1 MHLHTNQMSDSFR
14 IGAILAMVGGLL
26 DAYTFLIRGQV
37 FSNAQTGNMVLLGI
51 HLWTGNWLRAW
62 FYLVPILAFVLGIF
76 INEWIKRHL
85 DGLWMFHWRQIV
97 LLMEIVALVVVVLL
111 PPVKTDTAANAL
123 ISFICSLQV
132 QSFRKVHGLQYAT
145 TMCTGNLRSGTE
157 YLVQYFQTKERKQF
171 EKSLNYYGIILFFIL
186 GAGMGA
192 IFCTKWHPLPLVL
205 CLILLCLVFLMLF
218 QKPETSS
225 AEPKSKS

>member
-85 DGLWMFHWRQIV
+85 DGLWMFHWKS
-97 LLMEIVALVVVVLL
+97 EA
-111 PPVKTDTAANAL
+111 K
-123 ISFICSLQV
+123 
-132 QSFRKVHGLQYAT
+132 
-145 TMCTGNLRSGTE
+145 RS
-157 YLVQYFQTKERKQF
+157 
-171 EKSLNYYGIILFFIL
+171 
-186 GAGMGA
+186 
-192 IFCTKWHPLPLVL
+192 
-205 CLILLCLVFLMLF
+205 
-218 QKPETSS
+218 
-225 AEPKSKS
+225 

>member
-37 FSNAQTGNMVLLGI
+37 FSNAQTGNMVLLAI

-97 LLMEIVALVVVVLL
+97 LLMEIVALVIVVLL
-111 PPVKTDTAANAL
+111 PPGKTDTAANAL

-132 QSFRKVHGLQYAT
+132 QSFRKVPRLQYAT
-145 TMCTGNLRSGTE
+145 TMCTGNLRSGTAD
-157 YLVQYFQTKERKQF
+157 YLYT
-171 EKSLNYYGIILFFIL
+171 
-186 GAGMGA
+186 
-192 IFCTKWHPLPLVL
+192 W
-205 CLILLCLVFLMLF
+205 
-218 QKPETSS
+218 
-225 AEPKSKS
+225 

>member
-97 LLMEIVALVVVVLL
+97 LLMEIVALVIVVLL
-111 PPVKTDTAANAL
+111 PPGKTDTAANAL

-132 QSFRKVHGLQYAT
+132 QSFRKVHGFQYAT

-157 YLVQYFQTKERKQF
+157 YLVQYM
-171 EKSLNYYGIILFFIL
+171 NI
-186 GAGMGA
+186 
-192 IFCTKWHPLPLVL
+192 
-205 CLILLCLVFLMLF
+205 
-218 QKPETSS
+218 
-225 AEPKSKS
+225 